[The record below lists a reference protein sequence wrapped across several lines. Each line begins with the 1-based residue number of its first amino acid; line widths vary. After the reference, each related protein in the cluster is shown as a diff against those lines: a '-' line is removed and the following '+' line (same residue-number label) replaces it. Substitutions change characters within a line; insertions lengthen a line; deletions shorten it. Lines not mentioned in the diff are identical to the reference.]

1 MPERNWDFK
10 RRLLK
15 DILSEALKVAA
26 MPVVNSGFSIAAQN
40 PCKEN
45 NPSFLEMVP
54 SSFVILHYKCSLNNS
69 NSSMMP
75 SF

>member
-1 MPERNWDFK
+1 
-10 RRLLK
+10 
-15 DILSEALKVAA
+15 
-26 MPVVNSGFSIAAQN
+26 
-40 PCKEN
+40 
-45 NPSFLEMVP
+45 MVP